1 MLTQFI
7 QQGEQIDITPV
18 SAVAA
23 GAVVFLGTTVCG
35 HAPRAIAA
43 GELGSIQVEG
53 VIRVPKASAT
63 EFDAGAVVYWNAG
76 TSLAVTSDAS
86 PRMGVAVAGG
96 ADGQTFVDV
105 LLNA

>member
-18 SAVAA
+18 GAVAA
-23 GAVVFLGTTVCG
+23 GGVVFLGTTLCG

-43 GELGSIQVEG
+43 GELGSIQVQG
-53 VIRVPKASAT
+53 VVSVPKAAGT
-63 EFDAGAVVYWNAG
+63 VFAAGAVVYWNSG
-76 TSLAVTSDAS
+76 TSLAVTSDGS

-96 ADGQTFVDV
+96 ANGQLFVHV
-105 LLNA
+105 LLNY